1 MIKTSLATRHE
12 HVWMDIYTAAQSTD
26 QKETANKR

>member
-12 HVWMDIYTAAQSTD
+12 HVWTDIYTAAQCTG
-26 QKETANKR
+26 QKETPNKR